1 MKCSMTGQ
9 EKGDLLIQVT
19 TWAGLTVFVILK
31 IDHSILEITKLFSI
45 FACFPCNNFQT
56 FKRKKK
62 KNSQRYFKS
71 EFLSLLYFLLSIGSV
86 MVSVL
91 ATSAV
96 DRGVS
101 PGWVKQ
107 DYKIGICCWYLSLLH

>member
-1 MKCSMTGQ
+1 MTGQ
-9 EKGDLLIQVT
+9 EKGDLLKQVT

-62 KNSQRYFKS
+62 KKFTR
-71 EFLSLLYFLLSIGSV
+71 LL
-86 MVSVL
+86 
-91 ATSAV
+91 
-96 DRGVS
+96 
-101 PGWVKQ
+101 Q
-107 DYKIGICCWYLSLLH
+107 E